1 MTALDMVGYHLAVKL
16 SPFSPVAGK
25 IFNDGAYLRAIF
37 GSLSYL
43 PVLLALFL
51 GGMSVNGSAIDIY
64 TALNLVPFT
73 SIIAIGALDAMAGMV
88 GVLTVVA
95 LSIAHFGFADAG
107 TGRYLLTMAM
117 LGFAPIVLATTFR
130 KIRRPRM
137 SSIMDIWERVA
148 DLGIIG
154 FISALTTI
162 SLVKSV
168 GGLAQVTL
176 KLTDHAVAIAGTV
189 ALLAMIRVV
198 LEEIAAGVFTQR
210 MEKVN
215 PTSIVEGSALQEWF
229 SLFLKYAV
237 LCYMIAPLVGIGWHL
252 WVGSALIFLPG
263 LLSLLKI
270 KFPTSKIIFQ
280 MLPGGIAA
288 LLSATLLSG
297 WSGALIA
304 MLFSA
309 LPNFKE
315 LAYVLTPM
323 PVIAMAILGMF
334 GEPGDKWYRK
344 VKFSRSL
351 YLVGGIAVFIVT
363 ILVTGFIGQMNL

>member
-1 MTALDMVGYHLAVKL
+1 M
-16 SPFSPVAGK
+16 
-25 IFNDGAYLRAIF
+25 
-37 GSLSYL
+37 
-43 PVLLALFL
+43 
-51 GGMSVNGSAIDIY
+51 
-64 TALNLVPFT
+64 VPFT

-117 LGFAPIVLATTFR
+117 LGFAPSVLATTFR

-229 SLFLKYAV
+229 SLFFKYAV